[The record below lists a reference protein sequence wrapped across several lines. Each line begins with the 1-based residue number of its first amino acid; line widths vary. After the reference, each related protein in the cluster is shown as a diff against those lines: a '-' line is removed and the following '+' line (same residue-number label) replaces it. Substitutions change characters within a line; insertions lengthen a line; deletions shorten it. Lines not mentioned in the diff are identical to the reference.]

1 MKRKYQILTIITG
14 GIIILD
20 QFTKYLIHQA
30 LDLHQSYVIIE
41 GFFSL
46 TYIQNPGAAFGIFAD
61 AGVVFRTVFLTG
73 VGFLAILFLCYY
85 FQKSPERAWRTHLSF
100 ALILG
105 GAFGNLIDRVR
116 LGRVVDFLDFYLGRF
131 HWPAF
136 NVADSA
142 ISVGLTL
149 LIILF
154 LISSKGEEGH
164 VFLSEGNR

>member
-1 MKRKYQILTIITG
+1 MKRKYHILTIVVG
-14 GIIILD
+14 GIIITD
-20 QFTKYLIHQA
+20 QFTKYLIHQTF
-30 LDLHQSYVIIE
+30 DLHQSYVIIN
-41 GFFSL
+41 GFFNL

-61 AGVVFRTVFLTG
+61 AGIVFRTVFLTG
-73 VGFLAILFLCYY
+73 VGFLAIFFLGYY
-85 FQKSPERAWRTHLSF
+85 FQKSPESAWKTHLSF

-105 GAFGNLIDRVR
+105 GAFGNLIDRIR
-116 LGRVVDFLDFYLGRF
+116 LGTVVDFLDFYLGRF

-154 LISSKGEEGH
+154 LTNSKGEEGH
-164 VFLSEGNR
+164 VFLSEGNK